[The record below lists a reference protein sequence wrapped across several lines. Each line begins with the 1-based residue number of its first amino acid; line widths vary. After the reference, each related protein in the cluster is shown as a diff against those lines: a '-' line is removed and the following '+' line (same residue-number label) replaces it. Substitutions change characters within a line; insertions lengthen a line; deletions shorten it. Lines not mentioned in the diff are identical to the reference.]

1 MRQRYM
7 VWTGNFL
14 VIALVAL
21 GVWWLILHVAGMPDY
36 KLLIGLVSATGL
48 VLNHFR
54 WRKIKEEIGDLDLL
68 EKVNHIM
75 VANYLVMLLALV
87 LADFRR

>member
-1 MRQRYM
+1 MRQSSM

-14 VIALVAL
+14 VIALLAF
-21 GVWWLILHVAGMPDY
+21 GVWWLIVHIAGMPDY

-54 WRKIKEEIGDLDLL
+54 WRKFTREIGDLDLIA
-68 EKVNHIM
+68 KINFTM
-75 VANYLVMLLALV
+75 VVNYLVMLLALM

>member
-14 VIALVAL
+14 VSALLAI
-21 GVWWLILHVAGMPDY
+21 GIWWLALHIAGMPDY
-36 KLLIGLVSATGL
+36 KLLIGLVATTGL

-54 WRKIKEEIGDLDLL
+54 WRKFAGEIRDPDIL
-68 EKVNHIM
+68 EKVNHIV
-75 VANYLVMLLALV
+75 VANYLVMLLV
-87 LADFRR
+87 LALTDFRR